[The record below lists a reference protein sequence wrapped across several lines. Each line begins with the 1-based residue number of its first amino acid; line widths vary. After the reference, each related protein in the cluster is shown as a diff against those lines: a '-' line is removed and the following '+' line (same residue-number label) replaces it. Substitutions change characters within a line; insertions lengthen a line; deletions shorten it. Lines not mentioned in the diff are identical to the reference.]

1 MKKIAF
7 IISIAA
13 LVAACEN
20 SQPAQPNLNPPTPP
34 AESQDSDSGGPC
46 GDGRV
51 LRENE
56 VCP

>member
-7 IISIAA
+7 IIGIAA

-20 SQPAQPNLNPPTPP
+20 SQPAQPNPNPPTPP